1 MIDAIAPAWARNL
14 SQGLALLLVVGGLGL
29 LPPLS
34 ARAQQEDDQTNG
46 EANQDAPADGELTPE
61 KQDEQEVL
69 ADSIYVDPVAAS
81 IMRGRYDQLHSSVL
95 VPPNTDRTII
105 QMAQGASR
113 LDAGLIDRFIK
124 YAARQLTDHD
134 NIDAVASGGQQSRI
148 QSIQDAGKYLMLP
161 YTQIPKNQQDRR
173 FLQEF
178 NARLLGVAP
187 DLLKNHLY
195 ARVQVMQALSRLG
208 DPAALNLLI
217 AQIRDPEQP
226 LIVKQLAAEG
236 IRRIAVE
243 AGDSLSIANRET
255 AANALVEFLRDNPN
269 AYWLSHA
276 RALQAL
282 GTLRRISGVEN
293 RDQAVFAN
301 ELLAVLSSEDRRPE
315 SRAWAA
321 WALGMLEVPPNYPQL
336 NFSLAAYQIGSLAVD
351 IGKRIV
357 DLSDPREL
365 EAYNP
370 ERVKYLTALIVAP
383 VFSSLDGAPELRGSG
398 LRNTRG
404 LGPHQQYVVRVHQ
417 LIRQLAVSSV
427 ELTNARGAQITAARD
442 RVIGRL
448 NELRTFLNENRPE
461 DGTFIAGGQ
470 EFALQ
475 DAS

>member
-14 SQGLALLLVVGGLGL
+14 GRGLALLLIVGGLVS
-29 LPPLS
+29 LPTTS
-34 ARAQQEDDQTNG
+34 ARGQQPDDQANG
-46 EANQDAPADGELTPE
+46 EVDQDAPIDGEMTPE
-61 KQDEQEVL
+61 KQDQQDVL

-81 IMRGRYDQLHSSVL
+81 IMRGRYDQLHSTVL
-95 VPPNTDRTII
+95 VPPNTDRTIA
-105 QMAQGASR
+105 QMARGGTR

-134 NIDAVASGGQQSRI
+134 NINAVMSGGQQSRI
-148 QSIQDAGKYLMLP
+148 QSIEDAGKYLALP
-161 YTQIPKNQQDRR
+161 YAEVPANQRDRR

-178 NARLLGVAP
+178 NSRLLALAP
-187 DLLKNHLY
+187 ELLKNHLY
-195 ARVQVMQALSRLG
+195 ARVQVMQALSRIG
-208 DPAALNLLI
+208 DPVALSLLI
-217 AQIRDPEQP
+217 EQLRNPEQP

-236 IRRIAVE
+236 VRRIAVE
-243 AGDSLSIANRET
+243 AGDSLSTADREN
-255 AANALVEFLRDNPN
+255 AANALVEFLRDNPE
-269 AYWLSHA
+269 AYWLSHT

-301 ELLAVLSSEDRRPE
+301 ELLAVLSSADQRPE

-336 NFSLAAYQIGSLAVD
+336 NFSLAAYQVGTLAVE
-351 IGKRIV
+351 IGQRIV

-417 LIRQLAVSSV
+417 LIRQLAVASV
-427 ELTNARGAQITAARD
+427 ELTNARGAQITGARD

-461 DGTFIAGGQ
+461 DGTFISGGR

>member
-1 MIDAIAPAWARNL
+1 MIDAMAPAWARNL
-14 SQGLALLLVVGGLGL
+14 SRGLALLLVVGGLGL
-29 LPPLS
+29 LPPMS
-34 ARAQQEDDQTNG
+34 AKAQQEDDQTTN
-46 EANQDAPADGELTPE
+46 EADQDAPADGELTPE
-61 KQDEQEVL
+61 KQDQQEVL

-81 IMRGRYDQLHSSVL
+81 IMRGRYDQLHTSVL
-95 VPPNTDRTII
+95 VPPNTDRTIA
-105 QMAQGASR
+105 QMARGAGR

-124 YAARQLTDHD
+124 YSARQLTDHD
-134 NIDAVASGGQQSRI
+134 NINAVMSNGQSSRI
-148 QSIQDAGKYLMLP
+148 QSIEEAGKYLMLP
-161 YTQIPKNQQDRR
+161 YTEVPKSQQDRR

-195 ARVQVMQALSRLG
+195 SRVQVMQALSRMG
-208 DPAALNLLI
+208 DPVALNLFLT
-217 AQIRDPEQP
+217 QLRDPDQP

-236 IRRIAVE
+236 VRRIAVE
-243 AGDSLSIANRET
+243 AGDSISTADREN
-255 AANALVEFLRDNPN
+255 AANALVEFLRGHPD
-269 AYWLSHA
+269 AYWLSQA
-276 RALQAL
+276 RALQAI
-282 GTLRRISGVEN
+282 GTLRQISGIQN

-301 ELLAVLSSEDRRPE
+301 EVLAILSMPEQRPE
-315 SRAWAA
+315 SRSWAA

-336 NFSLAAYQIGSLAVD
+336 NFTLAAYQIGSLAVE
-351 IGKRIV
+351 IGQRIV

-365 EAYNP
+365 ETYNP

-383 VFSSLDGAPELRGSG
+383 LFSSLDGASEFRGSG

-417 LIRQLAVSSV
+417 LVRQLAVASV
-427 ELTNARGAQITAARD
+427 ELTNARGAQIPAARD

-448 NELRTFLNENRPE
+448 NELRTFLTENRPE
-461 DGTFIAGGQ
+461 DGTFVSGGR